1 MLGYNSRNSLT
12 NIYLDMKKNLYLL
25 SCGILLCSCS
35 EPTDVVTGHARIIL
49 SNSAPVVTPVAASP
63 LSLAPAPQ
71 QKVEEPAPAATAETV
86 VEPQVEEKAQPSKNS
101 LFAQNQP
108 KVEQPASPVETAVVQ
123 APTPEIKTEISVPA
137 APEIKPV
144 AETAA
149 PAAEEAVKT
158 TEELVVKSTPVSQN
172 QPVVSAPASAEIK
185 KPEVTLPEPRIV
197 KPAVSQNQPVV
208 TSPAPIATEKPQ
220 VTTSAPITVKPKVS
234 QNQPATTAPRGV
246 NYRNSATG
254 QPVKRKYPIMP
265 GQNRGLRNR

>member
-1 MLGYNSRNSLT
+1 M
-12 NIYLDMKKNLYLL
+12 
-25 SCGILLCSCS
+25 
-35 EPTDVVTGHARIIL
+35 
-49 SNSAPVVTPVAASP
+49 
-63 LSLAPAPQ
+63 
-71 QKVEEPAPAATAETV
+71 
-86 VEPQVEEKAQPSKNS
+86 
-101 LFAQNQP
+101 
-108 KVEQPASPVETAVVQ
+108 
-123 APTPEIKTEISVPA
+123 
-137 APEIKPV
+137 
-144 AETAA
+144 
-149 PAAEEAVKT
+149 KT